1 MKSIKIEMFE
11 ETVHIIDDITNK
23 KDMRKVKK
31 LIGDD
36 RYKDLMGTSSAG
48 VCTRADG
55 WNIIVI
61 VAEDRPEY
69 KTRVL
74 VHELLHA
81 VKRVV
86 ENHGVNDEETE
97 CYMLDHLYYYAMK

>member
-31 LIGDD
+31 LLGDD

-61 VAEDRPEY
+61 VSEDRPEF